1 MSLKRHVSLERHF
14 SKEDIQIAN
23 KDMKRCSTSLVIR
36 EMQIK
41 CISHYQRN
49 ANERNQRNLDKL
61 EKSLVITEMEIKTT
75 MRYHHTPVRLVIIK
89 KSIKNKCWR
98 GCGEMQ
104 IDTATMED
112 SMGIP

>member
-1 MSLKRHVSLERHF
+1 
-14 SKEDIQIAN
+14 
-23 KDMKRCSTSLVIR
+23 
-36 EMQIK
+36 
-41 CISHYQRN
+41 
-49 ANERNQRNLDKL
+49 
-61 EKSLVITEMEIKTT
+61 MEIKTT
-75 MRYHHTPVRLVIIK
+75 MRYHHTPVRLAIIK